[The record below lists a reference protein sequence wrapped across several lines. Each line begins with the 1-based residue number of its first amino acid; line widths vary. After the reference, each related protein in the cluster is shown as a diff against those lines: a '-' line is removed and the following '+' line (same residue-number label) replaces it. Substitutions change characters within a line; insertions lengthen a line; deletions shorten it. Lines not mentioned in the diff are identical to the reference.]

1 MTAFLVSKAKAPGP
15 QTETPILD
23 IACLTSLAMMADKPA
38 RPEWNLRQEVTFE
51 DSDGIPDLFSN
62 LSEFSNEGVLGRE
75 STFSLLAFALPRR
88 ELEPD
93 DVADVLADDES
104 PEEGCS

>member
-1 MTAFLVSKAKAPGP
+1 
-15 QTETPILD
+15 
-23 IACLTSLAMMADKPA
+23 MMADKPA

-51 DSDGIPDLFSN
+51 DSDGIPALFSN
-62 LSEFSNEGVLGRE
+62 LSDFSKEGVLGIE

-93 DVADVLADDES
+93 DVADVLAEEGP
-104 PEEGCS
+104 PEEGYSWSIDALVAR